1 MSLVK
6 LEAVSLSYGDARLF
20 SNLHLSIN
28 SGDRLGIIGDNGT
41 GKSSLLRII
50 GKYSDDHEGRVV
62 HSRGLRFEYVEQGFP
77 DSWNEFTPLQLLEN
91 CLTDLASDKW
101 KVECVLELF
110 RFPSTYWS
118 LPYCQLSGGWK
129 KMLTIARAVLLEPDL
144 LLLDEPTNHLDQ
156 AHITNLIRLL
166 RENNVVPAFV
176 VISHNR
182 HFLDCVTSST
192 LILHD
197 RCFSLFNFSFT
208 LARKLFLEQQK
219 ASAGARAE
227 AQNKIQRLKK
237 SANFQRQLGV
247 NHYSDTALQKAKK
260 IEKKIK
266 SLEAVVPDKPVCVS
280 GEITLAM
287 EKFSARKILQIDDVT
302 LCSPDGCVLFYIK
315 SLVINR
321 GDRLI
326 ISGANGCGKSM
337 FLKAIADGAKGIQVG
352 PSVKVGILDQGL
364 SLLPLDVG
372 ILEFISARFGL
383 DYQQSINRVASSGFS
398 YLESQKKI
406 SQLSYGERARL
417 AILTIRLTN
426 PNFLILDEPTN
437 HLDITSQELL
447 ESEIQRLNPAAI
459 MVSHDLRFV
468 QNVGTRYFEIANG
481 IMEERTSAEV

>member
-1 MSLVK
+1 MPLVM
-6 LEAVSLSYGDARLF
+6 LEDVSLSFNDARLF
-20 SNLHLSIN
+20 SNLHLSVN

-41 GKSSLLRII
+41 GKSSLLRIMS
-50 GKYSDDHEGRVV
+50 KYSDDHEGRVA
-62 HSRGLRFEYVEQGFP
+62 HSKNLRFQYVEQGFP
-77 DSWNEFTPLQLLEN
+77 ENWDELTALQILEN

-101 KVECVLELF
+101 KVECALELF
-110 RFPSTYWS
+110 RFPHSYWS
-118 LPYCQLSGGWK
+118 LPFGQLSGGWK
-129 KMLTIARAVLLEPDL
+129 KMLAIAKAVLLEPDL

-156 AHITNLIRLL
+156 THIMNLTRLL
-166 RENNVVPAFV
+166 RDSNVVPAFV

-182 HFLDCVTSST
+182 DFLDSVTSST

-197 RCFSLFNFSFT
+197 RSFSFFNFSFT

-219 ASAGARAE
+219 ALACARVE
-227 AQNKIQRLKK
+227 ANNRIQRLKK
-237 SANFQRQLGV
+237 SASFQRQLGV

-266 SLEAVVPDKPVCVS
+266 SLEAVVSDKPVS
-280 GEITLAM
+280 MNGEIILGM
-287 EKFSARKILQIDDVT
+287 EKFNARKILQIDDLT
-302 LCSPDGCVLFYIK
+302 LYSPGGRILFYIK

-326 ISGANGCGKSM
+326 ISGANGCGKSV
-337 FLKAIADGAKGIQVG
+337 FLKAIVDGAQGIQVG
-352 PSVKVGILDQGL
+352 PSVKMGVLDQAL
-364 SLLPLDVG
+364 SLLPLEVG

-383 DYQQSINRVASSGFS
+383 DHQQSINRVASAGFS

-417 AILTIRLTN
+417 AILTLRLTN

-437 HLDITSQELL
+437 HLDISSQELL

-459 MVSHDLRFV
+459 MVSHDVRFV
-468 QNVGTRYFEIANG
+468 QNVGTRYFRIANG
-481 IMEERTSAEV
+481 IMEEGFFAEN